1 MKTIPISAFA
11 CGEVRSL
18 LDAFI
23 DNELL
28 VETSLDII
36 RHTSRCH
43 YCETLVRDA
52 TLLKLRV
59 KSAVQEIDAPAHLRR
74 NLSRLI
80 RSATVN

>member
-11 CGEVRSL
+11 RGKVQSL

-43 YCETLVRDA
+43 NCETLIRDA
-52 TLLKLRV
+52 TSLRLRV
-59 KSAVQEIDAPAHLRR
+59 QLAVQKIEAPAHLCR
-74 NLSRLI
+74 NLSQLISRL
-80 RSATVN
+80 R

>member
-11 CGEVRSL
+11 CGKVQSL

-28 VETSLDII
+28 VETSLAII

-43 YCETLVRDA
+43 NCETLVQDA
-52 TLLKLRV
+52 TFLKFRV
-59 KSAVQEIDAPAHLRR
+59 KSAVQEIEAPAHLCR